1 MRVRQT
7 SFVNQPFSICN
18 VALTIPHSFE
28 GRLKKLRWWLDHVE
42 KRMTTDLLEANQ
54 CGPEKTVLEQLEE
67 YQQDI
72 LKERSVMS
80 SLNIP
85 KKVS

>member
-1 MRVRQT
+1 M
-7 SFVNQPFSICN
+7 
-18 VALTIPHSFE
+18 
-28 GRLKKLRWWLDHVE
+28 E
-42 KRMTTDLLEANQ
+42 KRMTTDLLEAKQ
-54 CGPEKTVLEQLEE
+54 CGPEKSVLEQLEE

-85 KKVS
+85 KKVT

>member
-1 MRVRQT
+1 
-7 SFVNQPFSICN
+7 
-18 VALTIPHSFE
+18 
-28 GRLKKLRWWLDHVE
+28 
-42 KRMTTDLLEANQ
+42 MTTDLLEAK

-80 SLNIP
+80 SLNI
-85 KKVS
+85 KKVT